1 MRDFCQPVIS
11 SFMQIA
17 HFYSEQNGKISF
29 TRQQASDFA
38 KQVANDFNPIHDTDA
53 KRFCVPGDL
62 LFSVALSKIG
72 LSQRMQVTFADM
84 VTDGID
90 LTFPQAAEAVDGDKA
105 FSIDDDNG
113 KTYLK
118 IERSGETTQ
127 DTRLIQDLTQRYV
140 EFSGQTF
147 PHILVPLWQQ
157 HNVMINPAR
166 PLVIYESMS
175 IDLDNLDFTAP
186 QLEVTESSLDVQGK
200 RGNVTLAFCLRA
212 NGQVVGRGEKKMVLS
227 GLREF
232 DQAAVD
238 GVVEYYNDRKQ
249 QFV

>member
-1 MRDFCQPVIS
+1 MRDLCQPVINN
-11 SFMQIA
+11 FMDIA
-17 HFYSEQNGKISF
+17 KFYSEQNGKISF

-72 LSQRMQVTFADM
+72 LSRRMQVTFADM
-84 VTDGID
+84 VTEGID
-90 LTFPQAAEAVDGDKA
+90 LTFPQTVEGSDGDQT
-105 FSIDDDNG
+105 SSVDDDNG
-113 KTYLK
+113 KTYLR
-118 IERSGETTQ
+118 IERSGETTHEAQ
-127 DTRLIQDLTQRYV
+127 LIQDLTQRYV

-175 IDLDNLDFTAP
+175 IDLDNLNVEAP
-186 QLEVTESSLDVQGK
+186 ELEVTETALDVKGK

-227 GLREF
+227 GLRAF
-232 DQAAVD
+232 DQTAVD

-249 QFV
+249 QLA